1 CIRGAP
7 GLLRYFQFW

>member
-7 GLLRYFQFW
+7 GLLRYFEFW

>member
-7 GLLRYFQFW
+7 GLLHYFEFW

>member
-7 GLLRYFQFW
+7 GLLHYFQFW